1 MKTLG
6 YGWPMWASIAVWC
19 VVKIYWDVAAK
30 SAAPAES
37 SESRA
42 SRRVHLALTTAAQLL
57 VFLPVYGLR
66 QRWLPVSAAVT
77 AAGLTLNAM
86 GLVLAIW
93 ARQCLGRF
101 WSGNITIKVEH
112 QLVRSGPYRILRHPI
127 YTALLGLYLGTAIVC
142 GELHALLGLALAIA
156 AFLRKI
162 RLEEANLLIAFS
174 AGYRQYRGETWA
186 LIPGVF

>member
-6 YGWPMWASIAVWC
+6 YGWPMWASIAMWC
-19 VVKIYWDVAAK
+19 VIEIYWDVAAK

-42 SRRVHLALTTAAQLL
+42 SRRVHLALIAAAQLL
-57 VFLPVYGLR
+57 LFLPVYGLR
-66 QRWLPVSAAVT
+66 QRWLPFSAAVT
-77 AAGLTLNAM
+77 AAGLTLNAL

-93 ARQCLGRF
+93 ARRCLGRF

-112 QLVRSGPYRILRHPI
+112 QLVRNGPYRILRHPI
-127 YTALLGLYLGTAIVC
+127 YTALLLLYLGTAIVC
-142 GELHALLGLALAIA
+142 GELHALLGLAVAIA

-162 RLEEANLLIAFS
+162 RLEEANLLRAFS
-174 AGYRQYRGETWA
+174 AGYREYRGETWA
-186 LIPGVF
+186 LIPRVF

>member
-6 YGWPMWASIAVWC
+6 YGWPMWASIAMWC
-19 VVKIYWDVAAK
+19 VIEIYWDVAAK

-42 SRRVHLALTTAAQLL
+42 SRRVHLALIAAAQLL
-57 VFLPVYGLR
+57 LFLPVYGLR
-66 QRWLPVSAAVT
+66 QRWLPLSAAVT
-77 AAGLTLNAM
+77 AVGLTLNAL

-93 ARQCLGRF
+93 ARRCLGRF

-112 QLVRSGPYRILRHPI
+112 QLVRNGPYRILRHPI
-127 YTALLGLYLGTAIVC
+127 YTALLLLYLGTAIVC
-142 GELHALLGLALAIA
+142 GELHALLGLAVAIA

-162 RLEEANLLIAFS
+162 RLEEANLLRAFS
-174 AGYRQYRGETWA
+174 AGYREYRGETWA
-186 LIPGVF
+186 LIPRVF

>member
-6 YGWPMWASIAVWC
+6 YGWPMWASIAMWC
-19 VVKIYWDVAAK
+19 VIEIYWDVAAK

-42 SRRVHLALTTAAQLL
+42 SRRVHLALIAAAQLL
-57 VFLPVYGLR
+57 LFLPVYGLR
-66 QRWLPVSAAVT
+66 QRWLPFSAAVT
-77 AAGLTLNAM
+77 AVGLTLNAL

-93 ARQCLGRF
+93 ARRCLGRF

-112 QLVRSGPYRILRHPI
+112 QLVRNGPYRILRHPI
-127 YTALLGLYLGTAIVC
+127 YTALLLLYLGTAIVC
-142 GELHALLGLALAIA
+142 GELHALLGLAVAIA

-162 RLEEANLLIAFS
+162 RLEEANLLRAFS
-174 AGYRQYRGETWA
+174 AGYREYRGETWA
-186 LIPGVF
+186 LIPRVF

>member
-6 YGWPMWASIAVWC
+6 YGWPMWASIAMWC
-19 VVKIYWDVAAK
+19 VIEIYWDVAAK

-42 SRRVHLALTTAAQLL
+42 SRRVHLALIAAAQLL
-57 VFLPVYGLR
+57 LFLPVYGLR
-66 QRWLPVSAAVT
+66 QRWLPFSAAVT
-77 AAGLTLNAM
+77 AAGLTLNAL

-93 ARQCLGRF
+93 ARRCLGRF

-112 QLVRSGPYRILRHPI
+112 QLVRSGPYRLLRHPI
-127 YTALLGLYLGTAIVC
+127 YTALLLLYLGTAIVC
-142 GELHALLGLALAIA
+142 GELHALLGLAVAIA

-162 RLEEANLLIAFS
+162 RLEEANLLRAFS
-174 AGYRQYRGETWA
+174 AGYREYRGETWA
-186 LIPGVF
+186 LIPRVF